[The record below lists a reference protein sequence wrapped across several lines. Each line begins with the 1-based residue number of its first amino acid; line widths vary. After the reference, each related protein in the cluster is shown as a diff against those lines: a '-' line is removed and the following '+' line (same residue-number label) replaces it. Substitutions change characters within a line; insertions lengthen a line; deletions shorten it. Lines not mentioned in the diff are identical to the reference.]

1 MAHDKDNTC
10 LSEERLA
17 TLIREIFRKDFE
29 KQQKNLLNLISGNL
43 EIPMKE
49 IKSIKTEMDDL
60 KKSIEFTENVLEE
73 KVQECQ
79 EKAEDLDERIQ
90 EMYEWQLDPEYAHNK
105 LVDLEDRSRQNNL
118 NIDGIKEKVG
128 KSWEDCKAEAE
139 KFFREKLDIEDKTI
153 IERAHRAKKKT
164 KKPRTIICRLLNF
177 QENILKSCR
186 KLKGTD
192 LFLMRISP
200 RRHLNTEENSGRR

>member
-10 LSEERLA
+10 LSEERLT
-17 TLIREIFRKDFE
+17 TLMREIFRKDFE

-49 IKSIKTEMDDL
+49 IKSTKTEMDDL

-73 KVQECQ
+73 KVQKCQ
-79 EKAEDLDERIQ
+79 EKAEHLDERIR
-90 EMYEWQLDPEYAHNK
+90 EIYEWQLDPEYVHNK
-105 LVDLEDRSRQNNL
+105 LVDLEDHSRQNNL

-128 KSWEDCKAEAE
+128 KSWEDCEAEAE

-153 IERAHRAKKKT
+153 I
-164 KKPRTIICRLLNF
+164 
-177 QENILKSCR
+177 S
-186 KLKGTD
+186 
-192 LFLMRISP
+192 
-200 RRHLNTEENSGRR
+200 